1 MPVYQLDDSLWFPDP
16 NYTWND
22 GILAIGGDLSVNR
35 LILAYRMGIFPWF
48 NEGEPIL
55 WWSPN
60 PRYVIFPDKLK
71 VSKSMRKVL
80 RDGIFEI
87 TYDTEFRAVIAAC
100 RDTRRDGQFGTWITE
115 NMLEAYCALHEAGL
129 AHSVEVWQEG
139 NLVGGLYGVS
149 LGKFF
154 FGESMF
160 SKVSN
165 ASKTGFIQL
174 VQNLKERGFELID
187 CQQGTAHLISL
198 GAEPISRKQFIQ
210 RLSTI
215 DVSNTLCGSWKE
227 EFRVVNSE

>member
-16 NYTWND
+16 NYAWND

-71 VSKSMRKVL
+71 VSRSMRKVL
-80 RDGIFEI
+80 RNGIFDI
-87 TYDTEFRAVIAAC
+87 TYDTKFRAVITAC
-100 RDTRRDGQFGTWITE
+100 RDTRRDGQFGTWITGD
-115 NMLEAYCALHEAGL
+115 MLESYCALHEAGL

-139 NLVGGLYGVS
+139 ELVGGLYGVS

-154 FGESMF
+154 LENLCLPKSVMPLKRASSTWYDNSKREALNSLIV
-160 SKVSN
+160 SKV
-165 ASKTGFIQL
+165 
-174 VQNLKERGFELID
+174 RR
-187 CQQGTAHLISL
+187 ISSVL
-198 GAEPISRKQFIQ
+198 AQKPFPEKISFNGSP
-210 RLSTI
+210 LSTLPI
-215 DVSNTLCGSWKE
+215 LYAVHGETC
-227 EFRVVNSE
+227 

>member
-16 NYTWND
+16 NYAWND
-22 GILAIGGDLSVNR
+22 GVLAIGGDLSVNR

-48 NEGEPIL
+48 NEHEPIL

-71 VSKSMRKVL
+71 VSKSMRKIM
-80 RDGIFEI
+80 RDKIFEV
-87 TYDTEFRAVIAAC
+87 TYDTEFKAVITAC
-100 RDTRRDGQFGTWITE
+100 RDTRRNGQFGTWITDD
-115 NMLEAYCALHEAGL
+115 MLEAYCALHEAGF

-139 NLVGGLYGVS
+139 ELVGGLYGVA

-160 SKVSN
+160 AKVSN

-174 VQNLKERGFELID
+174 VRQLKARDFELID

-198 GAEPISRKQFIQ
+198 GAEPISRKDFIQ
-210 RLSTI
+210 RLATI
-215 DVSNTLCGSWKE
+215 DASNTLNGSWTQ
-227 EFRVVNSE
+227 EFRVTNNE

>member
-16 NYTWND
+16 AYAWND

-60 PRYVIFPDKLK
+60 PRYVIFPDQLK
-71 VSKSMRKVL
+71 VSKSMRRVL
-80 RDGIFEI
+80 RDNIFDVS
-87 TYDTEFRAVIAAC
+87 YDTDFRTVITAC
-100 RDTRRDGQFGTWITE
+100 RDTRREGQFGTWITE
-115 NMLEAYCALHEAGL
+115 DMVEAYCDLHEAGF
-129 AHSVEVWQEG
+129 AHSVEVRQEG
-139 NLVGGLYGVS
+139 ELVGGLYGIA

-160 SKVSN
+160 AKVSN

-174 VQNLKERGFELID
+174 VKNLEARGFELID
-187 CQQGTAHLISL
+187 CQQGTSHLVSL
-198 GAEPISRKQFIQ
+198 GAEPIPRNDFLKH
-210 RLSTI
+210 LKTI
-215 DVSNTLCGSWKE
+215 NESSITKGKWG
-227 EFRVVNSE
+227 F